1 MQTQTFKIY
10 ILKLFIEIKTKFF
23 TMVQSENSHNLLFLT
38 ELYQILSRTLIKIE
52 NIYYKYY
59 LYPKL
64 QYIYQNDISNNLL

>member
-1 MQTQTFKIY
+1 MQAQTFKIY
-10 ILKLFIEIKTKFF
+10 ILNLFIEIKTKFF
-23 TMVQSENSHNLLFLT
+23 TMVDSEFSYNSLFLT

-64 QYIYQNDISNNLL
+64 QNIYQNDISNNLL